1 MNGDMKKILMA
12 VVAMTLL
19 AATASANVNSEGE
32 QRVEERRSLKGFERI
47 EQQGSI
53 DVKYQQGSTFSV
65 VVRAPR
71 SVVKKVQ
78 TRVEG
83 NKLIVGVKGE
93 SRIVRFGWSKSDDVT
108 VYVTSPDL
116 IGVELRGSGDFEC
129 KTHLDTDCLDISVK
143 GSGDMDF
150 YDIICDKINVS
161 LVGSGDVD
169 IRKVVT
175 QQSDI
180 QLVGS
185 GDVKVSQQQSKLTR
199 IALKGSGDIKVNC
212 RNCGRVESKL
222 LGSGDITL
230 TGDVSTHQS
239 TKRGSGDLHTDGLVV
254 RNR

>member
-1 MNGDMKKILMA
+1 MKKILLA
-12 VVAMTLL
+12 VVAMTAL
-19 AATASANVNSEGE
+19 AATVRATEHPQGG
-32 QRVEERRSLKGFERI
+32 QRVEERRPLKGFERI

-53 DVKYQQGSTFSV
+53 DVKYRQGTTFSV

-71 SVVKKVQ
+71 SVVKNVL

-83 NKLIVGVKGE
+83 NKLIVGMKGE
-93 SRIVRFGWSKSDDVT
+93 SRIVRFGWNRSDDVT

-116 IGVELRGSGDFEC
+116 TGVELRGSGDFEC
-129 KTHLDTDCLDISVK
+129 KTHLDTDCLDVSVR

-150 YDIICDKINVS
+150 YDIICDKISVS

-175 QQSDI
+175 RQSDI

-185 GDVKVSQQQSKLTR
+185 GDVKVSQQQSRLTR
-199 IALKGSGDIKVNC
+199 IELKGSGDIKVNC
-212 RNCGRVESKL
+212 RHCGRVETRL

-239 TKRGSGDLHTDGLVV
+239 TCRGSGDLHTGGLVV
-254 RNR
+254 RNK